1 MSGLAIA
8 VQAALAESVITQ
20 LVADRVYP
28 IYAPQNAG
36 LPHIIV
42 HKIAEQEPYMLDGA
56 TSWPSSRVSYEVVSS
71 GNPAEADRI
80 CQVVNDALKVI
91 FRATY
96 TSGVEVTF
104 TKEGTDETD
113 SGNETLPSGFSI
125 GARRIIDFYIRWR
138 PVP

>member
-8 VQAALAESVITQ
+8 VQAALAESAITA
-20 LVADRVYP
+20 LVGQRIYP

-36 LPHIIV
+36 LPYIVV
-42 HKIAEQEPYMLDGA
+42 HKIAEEEEKLLDGA
-56 TSWPSSRVSYEVVSS
+56 SNWPVSRVSFECVSE
-71 GNPAEADRI
+71 GDAAVADRI
-80 CQVVNDALKVI
+80 GQVLNDQLKI
-91 FRATY
+91 IHRATY
-96 TSGVEVTF
+96 AGFEATF

-138 PVP
+138 TAP